1 VRELGSCALSAPAE
15 KAETDASMAGTAPE
29 GVAGGIIGIIRA
41 PDVESAIA
49 AGDRGEHNIRPV
61 GQKRL
66 SARPH

>member
-1 VRELGSCALSAPAE
+1 
-15 KAETDASMAGTAPE
+15 MAGTAPE